1 MIKIIV
7 ITPERIVWNTT
18 ADKVILP
25 GSQGQ
30 VGILTNHAPLIT
42 ALDIGALRLKIGN
55 TKKVLILLGG
65 FAEVENNE
73 ITVLV
78 NGVEEI
84 TDMDLPAAK
93 IALAKARELL
103 ETSQIE
109 SEKLNAV
116 QNLKK
121 VIARVQ
127 ALQFL

>member
-42 ALDIGALRLKIGN
+42 SLDIGALRIKVGN
-55 TKKVLILLGG
+55 KKKVLILLGG

-84 TDMDLPAAK
+84 IDLDLPAAK

-103 ETSQIE
+103 DVSQIE
-109 SEKLNAV
+109 SEKLDAV
-116 QNLKK
+116 QHLKK

>member
-7 ITPERIVWNTT
+7 ITPEKIVWNTT

-30 VGILTNHAPLIT
+30 VGILANHAPLIT
-42 ALDIGALRLKIGN
+42 ALDIGALRLKVGN
-55 TKKVLILLGG
+55 TKKALILLGG

-78 NGVEEI
+78 NDVEEI
-84 TDMDLPAAK
+84 IDMDLPTAK
-93 IALAKARELL
+93 LALTKARELL
-103 ETSQIE
+103 DASQIE
-109 SEKLNAV
+109 SEKLDAV
-116 QNLKK
+116 QHLKK

>member
-109 SEKLNAV
+109 SEKLDAV